1 MTTPRFTYS
10 IIIPHK
16 NIPDLLQRCLDSI
29 PRRADV
35 QVIVVDD
42 NSDPATVDFHKLQ
55 GLSEEGVTAILD
67 KTSRGAGHARNV
79 GLESA
84 QGKWMLFADADDFF
98 AEGFLDV
105 LDRYKDREEDVIY
118 FTAESVDN
126 ETLQPIASRTIE
138 ATQMVR
144 ENNTNGLRY
153 HHHVPWSKMV
163 RASLIAENHLRFEEV
178 EVSNDQRFSIL
189 IGLFAGEVLAV
200 DAPIYISTVRSG
212 SLYHNT
218 NIRRE
223 HIRFSVTLRSNRL
236 LIDNCRPDWRLNVFQ
251 RASAARQHSITTFLA
266 WIFEAIRVEGALFVI
281 KDMLAILRNKLK

>member
-1 MTTPRFTYS
+1 MATPLYTYS

-16 NIPDLLQRCLDSI
+16 DIPDLLRRCLDSI

-35 QVIVVDD
+35 QIIVIDD
-42 NSDPATVDFHKLQ
+42 NSSPDKVDFDKL
-55 GLSEEGVTAILD
+55 LSLNEEGITVLLD
-67 KTSRGAGHARNV
+67 KSGKGAGHARNV
-79 GLESA
+79 GLESVR
-84 QGKWMLFADADDFF
+84 GTWTLFADADDYFSD
-98 AEGFLDV
+98 GFLDV

-126 ETLQPIASRTIE
+126 ETLQPVVSRTTK

-163 RASLIAENHLRFEEV
+163 RTSLIAGNHLRFEEV

-189 IGLFAGEVLAV
+189 IGLFAGKVLAV
-200 DAPIYISTVRSG
+200 DAPIYISTVRAD

-236 LIDNCRPDWRLNVFQ
+236 LIDNHLSPWRLNVFQ
-251 RASAARQHSITTFLA
+251 RASAAREHGIATFLA
-266 WIFEAIRVEGALFVI
+266 WIVEAIRAEGVRYVLKDLF
-281 KDMLAILRNKLK
+281 AILRNKFS